1 MTPSL
6 LSAAFMSCEVCG
18 FASILRCDVTSS
30 TMHVIRPAADDLA
43 LRLDQLERVLQ
54 DSRATL
60 RGADA
65 ESTPLDRSAMR
76 IAAALDRIKRLTAL
90 VQSSLVRSDPDLVDR
105 LVMQLLLADYT
116 DVVAGL
122 RASTDRAAG
131 TLKDAA
137 TTIAATERLLRG
149 DAKSRD

>member
-1 MTPSL
+1 
-6 LSAAFMSCEVCG
+6 
-18 FASILRCDVTSS
+18 
-30 TMHVIRPAADDLA
+30 MHMIRPAADDLA

-60 RGADA
+60 RGTDA
-65 ESTPLDRSAMR
+65 ESAPLDRSAMR
-76 IAAALDRIKRLTAL
+76 IAAALERIKRLTVL

-105 LVMQLLLADYT
+105 LIMQLLLADYT
-116 DVVAGL
+116 DVVAEL
-122 RASTDRAAG
+122 RASTAGAAG